1 MEEKSIKKIHR
12 IGSITFGAGLVLFGS
27 LFLVHLFIPA
37 LSYQL
42 IFHLWPCLFILL
54 GAEVLFENCRNA
66 GEFVYD
72 KPAIIL
78 TVLLTLFA
86 MTMGLID
93 FCMQQYGNYISMHW

>member
-1 MEEKSIKKIHR
+1 MEENGIKKTHR

-27 LFLVHLFIPA
+27 LFLVHLFVPA

-54 GAEVLFENCRNA
+54 GVEVLFENCKNT
-66 GEFVYD
+66 GEFIYD
-72 KPAIIL
+72 KAAIVMTII
-78 TVLLTLFA
+78 LTLFA

-93 FCMQQYGNYISMHW
+93 WCMQQYGYYISMHW